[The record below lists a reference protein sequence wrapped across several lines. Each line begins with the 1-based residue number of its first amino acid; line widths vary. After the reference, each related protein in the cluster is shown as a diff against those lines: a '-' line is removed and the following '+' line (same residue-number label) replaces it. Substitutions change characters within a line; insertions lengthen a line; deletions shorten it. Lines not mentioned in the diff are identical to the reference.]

1 MLCTFRQAQDLPGPA
16 TFHLLLF
23 FAPVRRLFGA
33 AGRGA
38 PRQAL
43 LHGLPH
49 GPGQAW
55 LCLAVWGLQGR
66 RRTGSYPHPVR
77 FVVLNS
83 RAVCSL
89 TLFELFL
96 YTHSCQA
103 PQLPTVRLVNTYR
116 RVFPGLK
123 LCVHC
128 LHTARLCQQRSA
140 TVLLKG
146 CFSSMPG
153 GQGRELGLAA
163 RGYTC

>member
-1 MLCTFRQAQDLPGPA
+1 MLCAFRQAQDLPGPA

-77 FVVLNS
+77 FVVLIPELCARSPFLNS
-83 RAVCSL
+83 
-89 TLFELFL
+89 F
-96 YTHSCQA
+96 YTHTVAKPHSCQQCA
-103 PQLPTVRLVNTYR
+103 LSTPTGESSLASNFVFTACTLRDCVSRGPQL
-116 RVFPGLK
+116 
-123 LCVHC
+123 CC
-128 LHTARLCQQRSA
+128 
-140 TVLLKG
+140 LKG
-146 CFSSMPG
+146 ASAPCLG
-153 GQGRELGLAA
+153 DREESWD
-163 RGYTC
+163 